1 MSVITASGLHKRY
14 GDIVAADDVSLSV
27 DAGEIFVMLGRNGA
41 GKTTTI
47 EIIEGLRS
55 SDEGTAEI
63 FGDPPTSAA
72 VRARI
77 GVMPQ
82 RSDLYAGI
90 RTAEALRLFAS
101 FYDDPMDVDGLLDR
115 LDLERVRS
123 STYRR
128 LSGGE
133 KRRLSL
139 ALAVVGRPDVAFL
152 DEPTAEMDVE
162 GRAATWAFVRELK
175 DRGAAV
181 VLVSHE
187 LAEVERIADR
197 VAIMH
202 EGKLVAIGS
211 PAELASASAPEITV
225 TLASSIDTEIL
236 SSFLGVRIE
245 SVGEHAYRLTGATP
259 DPTLVSR
266 LTTWLAARSV
276 LVKTMRVG
284 GRTLEEVYLEATK

>member
-1 MSVITASGLHKRY
+1 MSVITVSGLHKRY
-14 GDIVAADDVSLSV
+14 GDIAATDDVSFTV
-27 DAGEIFVMLGRNGA
+27 DAGEIFVLLGRNGA
-41 GKTTTI
+41 GKTTTV
-47 EIIEGLRS
+47 EIVEGLRDA
-55 SDEGTAEI
+55 DEGSVEI
-63 FGDPPTSAA
+63 FGAAPASAQ

-82 RSDLYAGI
+82 RGDLYAGI
-90 RTAEALRLFAS
+90 RVAEAVRLFAS
-101 FYDDPMDVDGLLDR
+101 LYDSPLDADALIER

-139 ALAVVGRPDVAFL
+139 ALAVIGRPDIAFL
-152 DEPTAEMDVE
+152 DEPTAEMDIE

-187 LAEVERIADR
+187 LAEVESIADR
-197 VAIMH
+197 VGILH
-202 EGKLVAIGS
+202 EGKLVALGS
-211 PAELASASAPEITV
+211 PAELASATAPEITV
-225 TLASSIDTEIL
+225 TLAGPIDTDIL

-245 SVGEHAYRLTGATP
+245 LIGEHTYRLTGVTP
-259 DPTLVSR
+259 DPTQVSR

-284 GRTLEEVYLEATK
+284 GRTLEEVYLEATR